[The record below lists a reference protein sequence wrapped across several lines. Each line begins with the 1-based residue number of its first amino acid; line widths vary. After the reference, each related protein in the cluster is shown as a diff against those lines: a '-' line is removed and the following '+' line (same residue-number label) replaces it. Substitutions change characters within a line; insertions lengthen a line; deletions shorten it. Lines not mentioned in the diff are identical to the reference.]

1 MSSKSS
7 PIKDSELQNA
17 IVIRTTKDVNLTAL
31 QDLTAAVGWGRRGDK
46 LWSEVLSRSSSV
58 CSAWHQSQLIG
69 FGRILED
76 GVMCMFYDIAVHP
89 DFQGKG
95 VGKTIMATL
104 IEQVKDRGYVSI
116 GLFGWEGN
124 PTNVRFYESCGFESV
139 HSGMEL
145 TCYMRREG

>member
-1 MSSKSS
+1 MTPQSSL
-7 PIKDSELQNA
+7 IKDSDLRNA
-17 IVIRTTKDVNLTAL
+17 IVIRNTKDVDLTAL
-31 QDLTAAVGWGRRGDK
+31 QDLTAAVGWGRRGDT
-46 LWSEVLSRSSSV
+46 LWSEVLSKSSSV
-58 CSAWHQSQLIG
+58 CSVWCQSQLVG

-95 VGKTIMATL
+95 IGKTIMATL

-124 PTNVRFYESCGFESV
+124 PANVKFYKTCGFESV

-145 TCYMRREG
+145 TRYMRREG